1 MKVHNKAPFNG
12 NSLSL
17 TISTFD
23 LRFPFISRS
32 RQKLSGRYT
41 DQIMSKTQAPMVNPP
56 DKTRPKCQIPANSIE
71 PTLDIGCTPNN
82 HVVEQGMNSVQ
93 IPREAQKTI
102 EARKSKDGDE
112 GEEDDV
118 ESILSLTLD
127 PSAFRAPEED
137 DEDTPPSLN
146 LGSGLGLD
154 LKDVTMNNSST
165 VISSQHKNQHEQ
177 DVLASESTLHDRD
190 DHSSA
195 LTQSTLSTQT
205 MVTSTPTTTPTPSD
219 TSHISQTSKST
230 DPTTPSS
237 TSLPISLS
245 SLPDFPLHPH

>member
-1 MKVHNKAPFNG
+1 
-12 NSLSL
+12 
-17 TISTFD
+17 
-23 LRFPFISRS
+23 
-32 RQKLSGRYT
+32 
-41 DQIMSKTQAPMVNPP
+41 MVNPP
-56 DKTRPKCQIPANSIE
+56 DKTRPKCQIPANNIE

-177 DVLASESTLHDRD
+177 DPNEQVYRSHNSVIHILANLSFLPFRLSTPSTLTSSPVQAPHSFTPNADMNTDTNMHD
-190 DHSSA
+190 
-195 LTQSTLSTQT
+195 
-205 MVTSTPTTTPTPSD
+205 VKTTPRYKLPNRRPTGW
-219 TSHISQTSKST
+219 ISSFGQMGIGMGTTMGGRIFFLPPPGLQILPNVIPQTR
-230 DPTTPSS
+230 D
-237 TSLPISLS
+237 
-245 SLPDFPLHPH
+245 